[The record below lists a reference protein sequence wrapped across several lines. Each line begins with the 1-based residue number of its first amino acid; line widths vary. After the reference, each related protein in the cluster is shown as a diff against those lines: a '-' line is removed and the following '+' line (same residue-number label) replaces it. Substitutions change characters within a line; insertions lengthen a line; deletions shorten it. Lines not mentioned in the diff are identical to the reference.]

1 MSPDGVERLVMVV
14 NGQMPGPPIKASWGD
29 TVVVKVNNL
38 LQNNGT
44 SIHFHGI
51 RQLNNN
57 MNDGVPS
64 ITQCPIAPG
73 ESMTYTWVA
82 ENYGTS
88 WYHSHFAIQAWEGVI
103 GPMIIDGPHS
113 ADFDVDMGPIQIQ
126 DWSHFTVDSRY
137 DLAQNATPIP
147 GNTAGATFGGP
158 VLLDTGLINGQN
170 IWNGDDQNSTA
181 IGERLQL
188 TFEPGKTYLLRIIN
202 SAIQSS
208 YKFYLDG
215 HTFTV
220 ISTDFVP
227 IVPYETNILN
237 INIGQRYNVLVTANQ
252 APGSYFLRADNQNA
266 CAGTVQAL
274 DIRAVVTYTNAP
286 TGVLPTSSAYNYT
299 TECVDEPLASLVP
312 VVPLNVGAADFTEG
326 ALEVVIGGNAVNLYK
341 WFLSGT
347 TFQSQYGDPTLL
359 DIYTNDTVPS
369 YSGNLLIELPNNK
382 EWVYVIVESPIPLPH
397 PLHLHG
403 KTYPFVLVLRDLL
416 TTNRSRFLHLGRG
429 CWII

>member
-14 NGQMPGPPIKASWGD
+14 NGQMPGPAIKASWGD

-44 SIHFHGI
+44 SIHFHGV

-73 ESMTYTWVA
+73 SSMTYTWVA

-103 GPMIIDGPHS
+103 GPMVIDGPTS
-113 ADFDVDMGPIQIQ
+113 TDFDIDLGPIQVQ

-158 VLLDTGLINGQN
+158 VLLDTGLINGKN
-170 IWNGDDQNSTA
+170 IWLGDDQASA
-181 IGERLQL
+181 PIGERLQL
-188 TFEPGKTYLLRIIN
+188 TLTPGKKHLLRFIN
-202 SAIQSS
+202 SAIQST
-208 YKFYLDG
+208 YKLYLDG

-220 ISTDFVP
+220 ISADFVP
-227 IVPYETNILN
+227 IVPYTTNVLN
-237 INIGQRYNVLVTANQ
+237 INIGQRYNVIVEANQ
-252 APGSYFLRADNQNA
+252 TPGSYFLRADNQNA

-274 DIRAVVTYTNAP
+274 DIRAVVSYSNAA
-286 TGVLPTSSAYNYT
+286 TGVTPTSSPYNYT
-299 TECVDEPLASLVP
+299 SECVDEPYASLVP
-312 VVPLNVGAADFTEG
+312 VVPINAGAADITEG
-326 ALEVVIGGNAVNLYK
+326 ALEVVIAGNAVNLYK

-347 TFQSQYGDPTLL
+347 TFQSQYDEPTLL
-359 DIYTNDTVPS
+359 DIFTNNTVPNF
-369 YSGNLLIELPNNK
+369 SGALLIDLPNNK

-403 KTYPFVLVLRDLL
+403 KY
-416 TTNRSRFLHLGRG
+416 SLH
-429 CWII
+429 CHCCTHS